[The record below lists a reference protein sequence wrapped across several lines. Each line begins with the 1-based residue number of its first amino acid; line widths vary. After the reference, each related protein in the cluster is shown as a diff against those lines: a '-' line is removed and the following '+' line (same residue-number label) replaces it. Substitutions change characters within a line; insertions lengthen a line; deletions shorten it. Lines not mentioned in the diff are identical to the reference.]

1 MCCGSET
8 LSNGETVTVVI
19 WPRAGRAELAV
30 QRNHQLERGEHCD
43 TVDLAERRG
52 WELHRSVLR
61 GGVREL
67 GADDSVLRQRYPLR

>member
-1 MCCGSET
+1 MTSHPEDHRPYVLWFET
-8 LSNGETVTVVI
+8 LSNGETLTVVI

-61 GGVREL
+61 GEFVN
-67 GADDSVLRQRYPLR
+67 

>member
-1 MCCGSET
+1 MTSHPDHHRPYVLWFET
-8 LSNGETVTVVI
+8 LSNGENVTVFI

-30 QRNHQLERGEHCD
+30 QRNHQLERGEHYD

-61 GGVREL
+61 GEFVN
-67 GADDSVLRQRYPLR
+67 